1 MTALDRYVRLESDAL
16 WREAR
21 DAQRRDVVISF
32 GNATLVIADQA
43 ARPLAHWSL
52 TALNRLNPGE
62 RPAVYAPDDAESEL
76 LEISD
81 ATMVDAIEEV
91 RRALSRSRPHPGKLR
106 FWLTLAVIGAIA
118 LSAVVWLPDALTRQ
132 TLAIVP
138 QTKRAE
144 IGTVMLDH
152 MQQST
157 GRVCQTPRAA
167 AAAARLSDR
176 LFGAGGNTRIV
187 IVPRLAAGALSLP
200 GGLVVVDRT
209 VFQSVDD
216 PAAAAGFILAARPA
230 VTQQDPLARILDAG
244 GLVTTFRLLTT
255 GEVDDSLLQSQ
266 ALLRAQSPSPPPDA
280 SRLAASLA
288 AAEIPFAPYRSAV
301 DARTGSLPELGPDPL
316 IDRQVRPVLNDSDWV
331 SLQNVCEN

>member
-16 WREAR
+16 WRESP

-62 RPAVYAPDDAESEL
+62 RPAVYAPDEAESEL

-81 ATMVDAIEEV
+81 ATMIDAIEEV
-91 RRALSRSRPHPGKLR
+91 RRALSKSRPRPGKLR
-106 FWLTLAVIGAIA
+106 LWLTLGVIGAIA
-118 LSAVVWLPDALTRQ
+118 LSAVLWLPDALTRQ

-138 QTKRAE
+138 QSKRAE
-144 IGTVMLDH
+144 IGAVMLTH
-152 MQQST
+152 MQQTT
-157 GRVCQTPRAA
+157 GRACQTPRAA
-167 AAAARLSDR
+167 AAAARLADR
-176 LFGAGGNTRIV
+176 LFGAGSNTRIV
-187 IVPRLAAGALSLP
+187 IVPRLEAGALSLP
-200 GGLVVVDRT
+200 GGLVVVDKT
-209 VFQSVDD
+209 IFQGVDD

-230 VTQQDPLARILDAG
+230 VTQQDPLARILEAG

-255 GEVDDSLLQSQ
+255 GEVDDALLQSE
-266 ALLRAQSPSPPPDA
+266 ALLRAQSLSAPPE
-280 SRLAASLA
+280 AARIAAALT

-301 DARTGSLPELGPDPL
+301 DESTGSLPELGPDPL
-316 IDRQVRPVLNDSDWV
+316 ADRQLQPVLNDSDWV